1 MRDISRIK
9 EFTDEFAEIWVD
21 EFPDWRFGQ
30 LMNNFST
37 WLSSYKKTDCFF
49 PEEKE
54 MMELFKEYAGK
65 GVDVANE

>member
-1 MRDISRIK
+1 MAVFI
-9 EFTDEFAEIWVD
+9 
-21 EFPDWRFGQ
+21 Q
-30 LMNNFST
+30 
-37 WLSSYKKTDCFF
+37 KTDCFF